1 MSEDPLIVITSAI
14 KTVGNNALAALKE
27 EINDTIRTFS
37 PKRGQLARKRFNRM
51 AVAWLSLADTHEWLD
66 GVVSPIARRSA
77 VTVRIVP
84 PGAGVS

>member
-51 AVAWLSLADTHEWLD
+51 AVAWLSLAESKLTN
-66 GVVSPIARRSA
+66 GS
-77 VTVRIVP
+77 TV
-84 PGAGVS
+84 